1 MSKETVALLHEAY
14 EALNRHDLDTLVA
27 LSDPDMEFLP
37 LLLELEGTG
46 PLQGL
51 EDMRCWFDDLLGAFP
66 DWGIDIIETRE
77 IGNVTLVNAVSHG
90 HGTESSAYTR
100 QAFWQVTEWREG
112 KAVWWHNYLGEA
124 EAVEAA
130 RVRAG
135 ESAGGDA

>member
-1 MSKETVALLHEAY
+1 MSVALLHEAY

-66 DWGIDIIETRE
+66 T
-77 IGNVTLVNAVSHG
+77 
-90 HGTESSAYTR
+90 
-100 QAFWQVTEWREG
+100 
-112 KAVWWHNYLGEA
+112 
-124 EAVEAA
+124 
-130 RVRAG
+130 G
-135 ESAGGDA
+135 ESTSSRRARSETSLWPTQ